1 MSGSLVFCDFDGTI
15 IQEEI
20 FVELLRRFAPEA
32 SERVLPEIYA
42 LRRTLRDGLREIL
55 GTIPSRCWPAMETYV
70 QENAHLREGF
80 AEFLADLPGLGWSLL
95 VVTGG
100 FARMAELVLASL
112 ASRILAVHGLEAGT
126 DGPFLRVWSS
136 WEDGRELVAK
146 AKIFAHYAPD
156 RAICIGDSVTDLELA
171 RTCPRVFA
179 RDRLADYLDQENRP
193 YLPFRNFHE
202 IGRVLAAGDPG

>member
-1 MSGSLVFCDFDGTI
+1 MGGSLIFCDFDGTI

-20 FVELLRRFAPEA
+20 FVELMRRFAPEA

-55 GTIPSRCWPAMETYV
+55 GTIPSRCWPAMEAFV

-80 AEFLADLPGLGWSLL
+80 AEFLEDLPGLGWSLL

-100 FARMAELVLASL
+100 FARMAGMVLGPVAGKIQ
-112 ASRILAVHGLEAGT
+112 AIHGLEEDT
-126 DGPFLRVWSS
+126 DGPYLRVGSP

-146 AKIFAHYAPD
+146 ARIFAHYAPD
-156 RAICIGDSVTDLELA
+156 RAVCIGDSVTDLELA

-179 RDRLADYLDQENRP
+179 RDRLADYLDRENRP
-193 YLPFRNFHE
+193 YLPFRDFHE
-202 IGRVLAAGDPG
+202 IGRVLAAGEP